1 MKKTLLI
8 LGLSVLLSGCTV
20 NLPFNNRLSYSS
32 VKEMSSVQSGN
43 EKVSLNIIWNPADFP
58 MRVDIKGA
66 DGFVGGG
73 SKTRI
78 PTGVALSA
86 RIEEAIST
94 FANIAPSGKP
104 LTITVVEAT
113 SGFEYSAGIFN
124 ATPGID
130 VGTVYLKAN
139 FDFNGNTW
147 SREFR
152 SEKKDPTIGGTS
164 QTAILESAW
173 DDIAVQVAKD
183 VAARVK

>member
-1 MKKTLLI
+1 MRKVLLI
-8 LGLSVLLSGCTV
+8 LGLSVVLSGCTV

-43 EKVSLNIIWNPADFP
+43 ERVNLNIIWNPADFTT
-58 MRVDIKGA
+58 RVDIKGA

-73 SKTRI
+73 SRTRI

-94 FANIAPSGKP
+94 FANISASGSP
-104 LTITVVEAT
+104 LKITVIEAV

-130 VGTVYLKAN
+130 VGTVFLKAN
-139 FDFNGNTW
+139 FDFNGTAW
-147 SREFR
+147 TREFR

-173 DDIAVQVAKD
+173 DDVAVQVAKD
-183 VAARVK
+183 VATRIK